1 MVAKKGIKGCIWG
14 MFLYH
19 LLTHKSSLNTHHVLG
34 IALGTGNK
42 LISKAD
48 MAPAFR
54 ELKI

>member
-1 MVAKKGIKGCIWG
+1 MVARKGIKGCIWG